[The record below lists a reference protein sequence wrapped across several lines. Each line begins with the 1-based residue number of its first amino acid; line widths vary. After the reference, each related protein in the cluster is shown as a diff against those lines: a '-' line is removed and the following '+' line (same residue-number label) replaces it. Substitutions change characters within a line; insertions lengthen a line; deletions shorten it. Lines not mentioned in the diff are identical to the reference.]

1 MTIARGITLVG
12 TVVLALA
19 APAFWAGDAV
29 WAQDSP
35 IADSR
40 LAQMTDAGPE
50 EYEEIV
56 VTESVGAFIAKGKPI
71 GDVILVLLVIAV
83 FLVVD
88 QLRVHLLEKIRAR
101 KLIAAKTKELSRDA
115 FEDLARVSDR
125 SRLGKLLAETADVYR
140 QTGDLSLLSTE
151 AEVYRERE
159 EHRFN
164 TFESRMAFLAD
175 TAGGLGLLGTVW
187 GIYRGFAAKAVAQ
200 TNEELLAAMGV
211 ALVTTFLGIVVSV
224 IINWMSTETG
234 AAVRGRIMT
243 AIGRVDEYRELL
255 IRDLGNRAA

>member
-1 MTIARGITLVG
+1 MTIVRGILLVG
-12 TVVLALA
+12 TVLAALA
-19 APAFWAGDAV
+19 ALAVLAGDTA

-40 LAQMTDAGPE
+40 LAQMTDAEPE

-71 GDVILVLLVIAV
+71 GDVILVLLVFAV

-88 QLRVHLLEKIRAR
+88 QLRVHLLERVRAR
-101 KLIAAKTKELSRDA
+101 KLRKVKTVNMRREE
-115 FEDLARVSDR
+115 FEELARESGR
-125 SRLGKLLAETADVYR
+125 SRLGKLLVETADVYR

-164 TFESRMAFLAD
+164 TFEARMSFLAD

-234 AAVRGRIMT
+234 AAVRGRIMS
-243 AIGRVDEYRELL
+243 AIGRVDDYRELL
-255 IRDLGNRAA
+255 IRELGNRAA

>member
-1 MTIARGITLVG
+1 MTILRRGVLVG
-12 TVVLALA
+12 ALALTGA
-19 APAFWAGDAV
+19 LALFPTGDAV
-29 WAQDSP
+29 WAQSP
-35 IADSR
+35 PS
-40 LAQMTDAGPE
+40 DAVAEDRQGDAPG

-56 VTESVGAFIAKGKPI
+56 VTESVGAFINKGKPI
-71 GDVILVLLVIAV
+71 GDVILALLVISV

-88 QLRVHLLEKIRAR
+88 QLRVHFLERLRAR
-101 KLIAAKTKELSRDA
+101 RLLAAKTKGMSRED
-115 FEDLARVSDR
+115 FESLAREANR
-125 SRLGKLLAETADVYR
+125 SRVGKLLLETASVYR

-200 TNEELLAAMGV
+200 TNEELLSAMGV

-234 AAVRGRIMT
+234 AAVRGRIM
-243 AIGRVDEYRELL
+243 AGIMRVDDYRELL
-255 IRDLGNRAA
+255 IRDLGGRAA